1 LGARRMPRHPN
12 GGHSQTSGRRRR
24 ESGSLCAQKIDQHD
38 GLVTVAHTVK
48 YLKGAA
54 TPAKPFP
61 HSHQAASQ
69 FTNAVELS

>member
-1 LGARRMPRHPN
+1 MAGTAKRPGEGVAKAGLFAI
-12 GGHSQTSGRRRR
+12 
-24 ESGSLCAQKIDQHD
+24 KIDQHD
-38 GLVTVAHTVK
+38 GLVTVAHTAK